1 MKIWDNQHYYYYI
14 ITITLSFILFLFS
27 ALMLIKHVQYENKY
41 YTILYYTMMTNMYY
55 TIASK
60 ANIHIPTKMFLAF
73 GENVANSPIGNF
85 FRIFTVVC
93 NKMFLKR

>member
-41 YTILYYTMMTNMYY
+41 YTKTFDARDY
-55 TIASK
+55 
-60 ANIHIPTKMFLAF
+60 
-73 GENVANSPIGNF
+73 
-85 FRIFTVVC
+85 
-93 NKMFLKR
+93 LKKHVDFVHNG